1 MLSANHHEIATVISF
16 PRLWLLRR
24 STFYIHVVVAM
35 TGNKMKK
42 LLLPLLLFFVLLQTA
57 FAEQLPVYSLDYDP
71 NRNAM
76 QDGRD
81 AIKLA
86 SSTQRRILI
95 EVGGDWCKWCHVLDR
110 FLNNNAEIKKQLHQT
125 FVLLKVNVSDEN
137 DNREF
142 LKVFPRVLGYPHVY
156 VTESNGK
163 LLLSKDISQFFVNGE
178 YSVKRF
184 KAFFKRFGKK
194 SEVKKKTAHG

>member
-1 MLSANHHEIATVISF
+1 MKSSFLS
-16 PRLWLLRR
+16 
-24 STFYIHVVVAM
+24 
-35 TGNKMKK
+35 
-42 LLLPLLLFFVLLQTA
+42 LLLFLVLLQNT
-57 FAEQLPVYSLDYDP
+57 FAQQLPVYSLGYDP

-86 SSTQRRILI
+86 KSSDRRILI

-142 LKVFPRVLGYPHVY
+142 LKVFPRVLGYPHIF

-163 LLLSKDISQFFVNGE
+163 LLLSKDISQFFVNGD
-178 YSVKRF
+178 YSVERF
-184 KAFFKRFGKK
+184 KAFFKRFRIK
-194 SEVKKKTAHG
+194 STIKKKIANG

>member
-1 MLSANHHEIATVISF
+1 MRLPRSF
-16 PRLWLLRR
+16 HSL
-24 STFYIHVVVAM
+24 AM
-35 TGNKMKK
+35 TENKMKK
-42 LLLPLLLFFVLLQTA
+42 LLLPLLLFFVLLQTV
-57 FAEQLPVYSLDYDP
+57 FAEQLPVYSLGYDP

-86 SSTQRRILI
+86 QATQRRILI
-95 EVGGDWCKWCHVLDR
+95 EIGGDWCKWCHVLDR

-142 LKVFPRVLGYPHVY
+142 LKVFPRVLGYPHVF
-156 VTESNGK
+156 VTESNGT

-178 YSVKRF
+178 YSAERF
-184 KAFFKRFGKK
+184 KTFFKQFRIK
-194 SEVKKKTAHG
+194 SKAKKKVAHG